1 MSSNIDLLNDWFN
14 DTIISYGNDK
24 QLLIK
29 KYDYFIEKWNYYL
42 HDLDYKE
49 QKVYMRI
56 KKKIDKKVKL
66 QLK

>member
-1 MSSNIDLLNDWFN
+1 MSSNIDLLIDWFN

-49 QKVYMRI
+49 TY
-56 KKKIDKKVKL
+56 
-66 QLK
+66 